1 MKTRRKRR
9 AHLRLGHPDVPS
21 SEQELPVQVAH
32 VDRVEVDQLD
42 VGEPAERE
50 RLEELA
56 SDAAGADHEN
66 LGGARDVEIRH
77 LLNCRVTRGG
87 GRHRAG
93 AARTAIDPAKRGG
106 RPRVPDLMN
115 EVVKFG

>member
-1 MKTRRKRR
+1 
-9 AHLRLGHPDVPS
+9 
-21 SEQELPVQVAH
+21 
-32 VDRVEVDQLD
+32 
-42 VGEPAERE
+42 
-50 RLEELA
+50 
-56 SDAAGADHEN
+56 
-66 LGGARDVEIRH
+66 
-77 LLNCRVTRGG
+77 VTRGG